1 MCLRVSEEGVGF
13 WGFVGPR
20 MAQAVILVPPTHA
33 RLMEMDKNIHF
44 FFLPLSTKTCT
55 IVSKFKPSNQ
65 LFVIFFFSPGVHM
78 VLLRSW
84 ADLRLSGRLVRI
96 MRCK

>member
-44 FFLPLSTKTCT
+44 FFLPLSTKTRT

-65 LFVIFFFSPGVHM
+65 LFVIFFFHQVCIRCYCEAGQTFAFLVG
-78 VLLRSW
+78 LLE
-84 ADLRLSGRLVRI
+84 
-96 MRCK
+96 